1 MGFAN
6 SNKQGDT
13 TKNVIGIYRWVE
25 EQKKG
30 IELRNINPVVWS
42 EQNQERL
49 VMNMTTTDSV
59 YHQGVQHRPSWHVS
73 DWGRDLVLE
82 TWSLVV
88 SGSLFSTYTGWWYT
102 YPSEK
107 YKSQLG
113 WLFPIYGKSWK
124 FIFQTTNQ
132 YTSKYIYIYK
142 RSIWGSFVPPNAVVS
157 SSEVLWI
164 NIKWRTSPVNR
175 TKCQWVFED

>member
-1 MGFAN
+1 MN
-6 SNKQGDT
+6 RT
-13 TKNVIGIYRWVE
+13 R
-25 EQKKG
+25 KG
-30 IELRNINPVVWS
+30 WWWIWPRQILYIIR
-42 EQNQERL
+42 
-49 VMNMTTTDSV
+49 
-59 YHQGVQHRPSWHVS
+59 
-73 DWGRDLVLE
+73 VLE

-132 YTSKYIYIYK
+132 YTSNIYIKKKTKYLRQFRPPK
-142 RSIWGSFVPPNAVVS
+142 CRGELFRSPLNQHQVADIAGESNKMSVSVWRLDDLNQHKQGPGGLLGDASHFTVPTCANNSYV
-157 SSEVLWI
+157 
-164 NIKWRTSPVNR
+164 R
-175 TKCQWVFED
+175 